1 MTEFN
6 VEKLVE
12 TLSSITETSDVF
24 IKDIPVINKEQLGG
38 GFLLSLIDPLSL
50 IGLDANLAAS
60 VFGLT
65 VCCTCCSLICFIAQK
80 SMCPAKK

>member
-6 VEKLVE
+6 IENLVE

-24 IKDIPVINKEQLGG
+24 IKNMDTNIPQSGG
-38 GFLLSLIDPLSL
+38 GALLSMIDPLSM
-50 IGLDANLAAS
+50 IGLDPTIAAS

-80 SMCPAKK
+80 SMCPAK